1 MVGTAGDLKVHSL
14 TQQLR
19 QPVSW
24 QHHRGRQEAW
34 GSERERGRAEREREM
49 RERERDEGNL
59 AAVP

>member
-1 MVGTAGDLKVHSL
+1 MWLEVVGTAADLEVHSL

-34 GSERERGRAEREREM
+34 GRERAR
-49 RERERDEGNL
+49 
-59 AAVP
+59 